1 MSDGDSKSIS
11 LYKELLEITSP
22 DLQVFTKNYPRHPTQ
37 FQFNEINEKCVEK
50 IYGELRKEN
59 KILPRLELVE
69 QIDGLG
75 ETCSPCW
82 KFYMT
87 PRNRSAKFLDIK
99 LGKEFEKH
107 FVTFLNHKG
116 IPSDT
121 IKKGTPLN
129 YPDVEIFN
137 EQKTVIAR
145 CEIKYMSAPFLMLYK
160 KKPGRECYEGSNT
173 LDVGEKIQKQRKF
186 VETEINEPVFYVYWL
201 DYPCVKGVFF
211 MESADVYHYIDSVGG
226 EEFERKERTG
236 DFVKTKDGTKKKLA
250 QTRKVY
256 LPLYSMKNFDGLMQ
270 ELNSLVNVK

>member
-11 LYKELLEITSP
+11 LYKELLEIASP
-22 DLQVFTKNYPRHPTQ
+22 DLQEFTKNYPAHPTQ

-137 EQKTVIAR
+137 EQKTVVAR

-201 DYPCVKGVFF
+201 DYPCVKGVFY
-211 MESADVYHYIDSVGG
+211 MKSADVYAHIDSVGG

-250 QTRKVY
+250 QTKKVY